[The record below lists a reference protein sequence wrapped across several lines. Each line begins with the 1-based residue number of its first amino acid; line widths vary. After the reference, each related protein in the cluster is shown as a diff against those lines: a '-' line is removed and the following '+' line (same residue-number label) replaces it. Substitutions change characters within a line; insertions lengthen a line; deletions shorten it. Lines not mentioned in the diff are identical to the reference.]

1 MLRYPEVALESGES
15 WDRHFGRLSDYRDAR
30 KRLGLWYNLELGF
43 LNATDFG
50 VPQRRERVFIVGFR
64 SDLEVEWKFPTPTH
78 SYDSLV
84 RAMWITGEYWE
95 RHQIARKDRPPILAA
110 ISPRI
115 DRIRAWADSPSDN
128 PWLTVR
134 DAISDLPDPRERD
147 HSMVISN
154 HWLNLGARLYQGHTG
169 SCFDDP
175 AKVLKAGVHGVPG
188 GENMLAYPDGSVRY
202 FTVRE
207 CARLQTFPRQL
218 RLFGSVDAVHATT
231 GKCRTRPPG

>member
-1 MLRYPEVALESGES
+1 
-15 WDRHFGRLSDYRDAR
+15 
-30 KRLGLWYNLELGF
+30 
-43 LNATDFG
+43 
-50 VPQRRERVFIVGFR
+50 
-64 SDLEVEWKFPTPTH
+64 
-78 SYDSLV
+78 
-84 RAMWITGEYWE
+84 MWITGEYWE

-154 HWLNLGARLYQGHTG
+154 HWLNLGARSYQGHTG
-169 SCFDDP
+169 SRLDDP
-175 AKVLKAGVHGVPG
+175 AKVLKAGAHGVPG

-207 CARLQTFPRQL
+207 CARLQTFPDSYAFSGPWTRCMRQL
-218 RLFGSVDAVHATT
+218 GNAVPVRLAEVVAKSVHAKLDHLSGNVGSISRGNTHLARL
-231 GKCRTRPPG
+231 GPAKSKQRPRSNALNV